1 MHRIVQL
8 LAAGAALGTSGAAAS
23 TTRRAVGSS
32 ARLLSIRGGTTAA
45 GPKDAQPVFGLEYF
59 AN

>member
-8 LAAGAALGTSGAAAS
+8 LAAGAALGTSGA
-23 TTRRAVGSS
+23 TTRRAIGSS